1 MISSYGK
8 NQRRDH
14 DEYERVY
21 DPSQS
26 LKTENI
32 PLESDPWDSRTSSG
46 GVKLNRGYRHLRQE
60 SAGSASDVL
69 SQPFQYPK
77 DTMSATNYDYNPYST
92 DGMREYPPRTEPMT
106 TNDYHHHR
114 VNSY

>member
-21 DPSQS
+21 DPSQF

-32 PLESDPWDSRTSSG
+32 PLESDPWDSRMSTG
-46 GVKLNRGYRHLRQE
+46 GAKGYRHLRHE

-92 DGMREYPPRTEPMT
+92 DSMREYPSHTEPMP
-106 TNDYHHHR
+106 TNNYYNDRGNNY
-114 VNSY
+114 